1 MNPEE
6 SIGQSQLTL
15 TTPKDMDRMSPI
27 TCVSNQRYSNPTLNI
42 KLINELTCFYFDH
55 V

>member
-27 TCVSNQRYSNPTLNI
+27 TYGSNQRYSKSTLNN
-42 KLINELTCFYFDH
+42 KRINELICF
-55 V
+55 